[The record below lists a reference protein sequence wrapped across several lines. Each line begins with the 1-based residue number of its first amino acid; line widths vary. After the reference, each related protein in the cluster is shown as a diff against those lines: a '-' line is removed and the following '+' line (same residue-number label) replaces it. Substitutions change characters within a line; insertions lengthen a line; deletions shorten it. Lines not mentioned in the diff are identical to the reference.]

1 MVKKS
6 LYFSDHLDENRGRND
21 IAYALCKH
29 SALKGYTAHLPFE
42 KTGTT
47 AVSRIDSCIDL
58 NTEVACTGL
67 TIFNPVDS
75 GDHTDRNAHT
85 SMEIE
90 GCDESFNVYEEICDG
105 WRLRLPIPSSGVA
118 DYMNLVLEVNQ
129 LLCYFELNG
138 I

>member
-6 LYFSDHLDENRGRND
+6 LYFSNHLDENRGRND

-29 SALKGYTAHLPFE
+29 FALKGHTAHIPFE

-67 TIFNPVDS
+67 TIFNPVNS
-75 GDHTDRNAHT
+75 GDHTDRDAHT
-85 SMEIE
+85 SMENE
-90 GCDESFNVYEEICDG
+90 AENLLMYTKRYVMGGDCDYLSPPVG
-105 WRLRLPIPSSGVA
+105 
-118 DYMNLVLEVNQ
+118 
-129 LLCYFELNG
+129 
-138 I
+138 